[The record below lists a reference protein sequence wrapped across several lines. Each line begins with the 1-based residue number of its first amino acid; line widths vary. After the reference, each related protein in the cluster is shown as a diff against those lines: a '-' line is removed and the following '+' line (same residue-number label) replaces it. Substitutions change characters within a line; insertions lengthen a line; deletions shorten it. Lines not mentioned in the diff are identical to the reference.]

1 MEGSTVHAR
10 WDPSLSTVMNKTNM
24 KLRIV
29 KMIAI
34 LGKVWFQKNEMCG
47 YYPCIIS
54 NDISES
60 IDQVSMIDF
69 CHFY

>member
-1 MEGSTVHAR
+1 
-10 WDPSLSTVMNKTNM
+10 MNKTNM